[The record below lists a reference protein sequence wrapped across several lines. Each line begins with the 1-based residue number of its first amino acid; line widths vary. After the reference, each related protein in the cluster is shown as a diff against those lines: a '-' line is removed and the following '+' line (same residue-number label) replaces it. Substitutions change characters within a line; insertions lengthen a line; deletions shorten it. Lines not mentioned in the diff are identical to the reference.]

1 MAFYNPFRPQ
11 YREDP
16 YPELS
21 RLRAA
26 EPVHA
31 SDRVRDW
38 VITGFEEAQ
47 HCLQDDDFFSNDPVH
62 AKGPMGAEVLKRR
75 HETTLGLVPLLGQA
89 DPPDHTRLRAVVNR
103 AFTPRR
109 VESMRPRIE
118 KLAAALIERLP
129 AGEPIEFMR
138 GFAEPFPVMVVLDT
152 IGIPPQDQMAVRAW
166 STAIM
171 EPISTDQLPPGA
183 DQRAVAARGAFEQ
196 YLRDGAAR
204 LRSFRE
210 ESVVNTLLEAETA
223 GTMTLD
229 EVIVMIIHIS
239 LSGNGPTAFMLG
251 NAALALANHP
261 DQQAVLRDNPGLFP
275 NLVEETLR
283 YDSPTHHVVR
293 IVRQEL
299 LLGKKRLRKGEAVH
313 VIIGA
318 GNRDPRRFP
327 DPDSFDVAREDV
339 RHLSFGHGIHFCLGA
354 PVARMLGAVAFEQL
368 LAHFGELRIAPGGV
382 TRGDTFLLRGPGRLV
397 LEPPEN

>member
-1 MAFYNPFRPQ
+1 
-11 YREDP
+11 
-16 YPELS
+16 
-21 RLRAA
+21 
-26 EPVHA
+26 
-31 SDRVRDW
+31 
-38 VITGFEEAQ
+38 
-47 HCLQDDDFFSNDPVH
+47 
-62 AKGPMGAEVLKRR
+62 
-75 HETTLGLVPLLGQA
+75 
-89 DPPDHTRLRAVVNR
+89 
-103 AFTPRR
+103 
-109 VESMRPRIE
+109 
-118 KLAAALIERLP
+118 
-129 AGEPIEFMR
+129 
-138 GFAEPFPVMVVLDT
+138 
-152 IGIPPQDQMAVRAW
+152 
-166 STAIM
+166 M

-183 DQRAVAARGAFEQ
+183 DQRAAAARAAFEQ
-196 YLRDGAAR
+196 YLRDAPAR

-229 EVIVMIIHIS
+229 EVIIMIIHIS

-261 DQQAVLRDNPGLFP
+261 DQQVVLRDNPGLFP

-327 DPDSFDVAREDV
+327 DPDRFDVAREDV

-354 PVARMLGAVAFEQL
+354 PVARLLGAIAFEHL
-368 LAHFGELRIAPGGV
+368 LAHFGELRIAPDGV